1 MNIQK
6 ELKKWADKTANGYV
20 SIASEFGEDAPSF
33 YTQSDLTKL
42 LDFPD
47 IMVLGINPGSEG
59 LYYQQK
65 TQFGWG
71 LNGSDMD
78 GCHLILGNYFIDNG
92 FSSWSNR
99 NKWPFWN
106 RLKDYFRDVKTG
118 NPLDDESKFVV
129 TNMSFFN
136 SKKARN
142 ITNPLFYKSLPFSID
157 LIKILKPKQIVFLGG
172 KGILDKLTRSN
183 RNNRL
188 FDMNYEII
196 KPRVCKGLFNGIPF
210 LAVPHPSAYLKRE
223 ERQVVIDCITNFMNK
238 Y

>member
-1 MNIQK
+1 MSIQK
-6 ELKKWADKTANGYV
+6 ELKKWADKAAKGYV
-20 SIASEFGEDAPSF
+20 SIANEFGEDAPSF

-42 LDFPD
+42 LNFPD

-78 GCHLILGNYFIDNG
+78 GCHL
-92 FSSWSNR
+92 R
-99 NKWPFWN
+99 PFWI

-157 LIKILKPKQIVFLGG
+157 LIKILQPKQIVFLGG
-172 KGILDKLTRSN
+172 KGILDKLTRFN

-223 ERQVVIDCITNFMNK
+223 ERQVVIDCITNFMN
-238 Y
+238 